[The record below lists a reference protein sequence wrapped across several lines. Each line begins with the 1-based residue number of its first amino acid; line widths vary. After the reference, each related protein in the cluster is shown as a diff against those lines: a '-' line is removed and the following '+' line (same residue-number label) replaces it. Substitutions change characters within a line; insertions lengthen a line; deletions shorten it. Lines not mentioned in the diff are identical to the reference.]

1 MKKYL
6 YSDHA
11 VSISPFTIIFTV
23 LFLLTTY
30 AVYQVRSVII
40 LLLLAFIIMVA
51 LNPMVKLLTK
61 KLRFPKGVS
70 IFLSYLTLIGV
81 LSLIVGLLIPPLAKE
96 VFQLLNL
103 VNLPVF
109 QEEVKNFTFT
119 LQEIDS
125 VVKSFSGSFSAI
137 FSVINSTFTGV
148 ITVFTLLVMS
158 FYLMMERHVLHK
170 KVYWFTSK
178 KEYADKIKIF
188 ISSIEEQLGGWVRA
202 QLILM
207 LSIFTITYI
216 SLSLISIPYA
226 LPLALLAGLLEIIPN
241 LGPTIAMIPAV
252 FVTYITFGPVM
263 AGIVFLLYLIIQQIE
278 NNVLVPKVMQSSAN
292 VNPLVAITVI
302 LGGFQLGGIIGA
314 LLSIPIYIIART
326 FYSHFVRTNIR

>member
-11 VSISPFTIIFTV
+11 VSISPLTIIFAV
-23 LFLLTTY
+23 LFLLSLF
-30 AVYQVRSVII
+30 VLYQVRSVII
-40 LLLLAFIIMVA
+40 LLILAFIIMVA
-51 LNPMVKLLTK
+51 LNPMVRFLTK

-70 IFLSYLTLIGV
+70 IFLSYLTLIGWI
-81 LSLIVGLLIPPLAKE
+81 SLIVGLLVPPLAKE
-96 VFQLLNL
+96 IFQLINL
-103 VNLPVF
+103 IDLPVF
-109 QEEVKNFTFT
+109 QEEIRNFTFT
-119 LQEIDS
+119 LQEIS
-125 VVKSFSGSFSAI
+125 TVIKNFSGSFNTVFAI
-137 FSVINSTFTGV
+137 VNGTFTGV
-148 ITVFTLLVMS
+148 ITVFTLLIMS

-178 KEYADKIKIF
+178 AEYAEKIKDF

-207 LSIFTITYI
+207 FSIFAITYI

-241 LGPTIAMIPAV
+241 LGPTIAMVPAV
-252 FVTYITFGPVM
+252 FVTYLTFGPVM
-263 AGIVFLLYLIIQQIE
+263 AGIVFLLYIIIQQIE
-278 NNVLVPKVMQSSAN
+278 NNVLVPRVMQTSAN

-314 LLSIPIYIIART
+314 LLSIPMYIIART
-326 FYSHFVRTNIR
+326 FYSSFIRITI